1 MRKAAVC
8 ILLLIGLLFPF
19 AAKAEA
25 YSSADFIGMMQTHPA
40 VMLLVDPYTG
50 EIKYANSA
58 AAQYYGYSVEQF
70 VQMNFSEINATPSE
84 DISQD
89 VRASFG
95 NRGGAVQF
103 THRLK
108 DGSLRD
114 VEITAGI
121 VTVDGRLMNL
131 LIVQDITEKVQ
142 LLENER
148 RESRI
153 FIIVGSL
160 VALTLLLLLLGIGFN
175 RRQLKKLAASLE
187 KSNALMRSFYDAD
200 ESGLFLKDENLRY
213 VSVNKAGE
221 VMHGILEKDTV
232 GKDDYEIFEPE
243 FAEARRK
250 GDRYVLEYNMPTLE
264 ELTHNGRMFKI
275 KKFPVVLVDGK
286 RGVGS
291 YARDITDEI
300 KYAKRQSF
308 ALKRSEIAFEM
319 MNQNFES
326 MEEHLGLVL
335 QQMLLLTQSR
345 FGCIY
350 LYDEKKRE
358 LTLFCWMDLHR
369 PENGAP
375 DIWLTAHV
383 EEVGFWGEVLAE
395 RESVVIN
402 RFADGERYFFNFGSE
417 KPEALRE
424 QAEITNYLAFP
435 VLIDGEIVA
444 SVALFNRNGEYD
456 LEDAAELSLLM
467 DGVWN
472 SMKRRQALSTL
483 YFERNK
489 YLQTLISIGD
499 GVMVVNARGMIEML
513 NGVAERLTGWS
524 TKDAADHHY
533 KDVFVLSHEQPG
545 FTIKDPI
552 EDALLTNEVQEL
564 GNHAMLTS
572 RSGASYYLEDSAAPI
587 RDDQGNTVGVV
598 LVFRDVTDKK
608 EQRKK
613 IEFLSFHD
621 SLTGLY
627 NRRYFEEEVQRVD
640 VSGVLPVSIVL
651 GDVNSLKLTN
661 DIFGHAF
668 GDMLLEKVSEVL
680 RGVFGPQGVV
690 ARWGGDEFVI
700 LMPGASAARAEEA
713 IAAVKEAFSKEQIRA
728 IRGSISMGYATKT
741 DAEEP
746 ISRVLAAAE
755 ENMYSAK
762 SLNRDDVRSRAIDAI
777 TTSLYESSYRELEHA
792 ERVSEL
798 SVLLGRGLGLSE
810 VKLKKLKEGAR
821 LHDIGK
827 IVLEPNILNKN
838 HLLTLEEWNEVKRH
852 PIIGYRIL
860 NSFDD
865 TVDLAESVLAHH
877 EQWDGTGYPKGLKGE
892 EIPLLAR
899 IIAVVESFERMTHDS
914 DNTKART
921 KEDAL
926 RELRE
931 NAGRQFDP
939 MLAELFARMMEESA

>member
-1 MRKAAVC
+1 MKRTVVC
-8 ILLLIGLLFPF
+8 IVLLIGLLFSF
-19 AAKAEA
+19 APTAKAT
-25 YSSADFIGMMQTHPA
+25 SSADFIGMMQTHPA
-40 VMLLVDPYTG
+40 VMLLVNPYTG
-50 EIKYANSA
+50 EIRYANAA
-58 AAQYYGYSVEQF
+58 AAQYYGYTAEQF
-70 VQMNFSEINATPSE
+70 AAMNISEINAAPSDDE
-84 DISQD
+84 KDI
-89 VRASFG
+89 RAAFG
-95 NRGGAVQF
+95 NRGGAAQF

-108 DGSLRD
+108 DGSLRS

-131 LIVQDITEKVQ
+131 LIVQDITEKIQ

-148 RESRI
+148 KESKI
-153 FIIVGSL
+153 TAVVGSL
-160 VALTLLLLLLGIGFN
+160 VALALLALVLGIGFN

-200 ESGLFLKDENLRY
+200 ESGLFLKDENFRY
-213 VSVNKAGE
+213 VFVNRAGE
-221 VMHGILEKDTV
+221 EMHGISEKDTI
-232 GKDDYEIFEPE
+232 GRDDFEIFDAE
-243 FAEARRK
+243 FAAARRK
-250 GDRYVLEYNMPTLE
+250 ADSYVLEYNTSTME
-264 ELTHNGRMFKI
+264 EITHDGRMFKI
-275 KKFPVVLVDGK
+275 KKFPVVLIDGK
-286 RGVGS
+286 RGIGS
-291 YARDITDEI
+291 YTRDITDEI
-300 KYAKRQSF
+300 KYAKRQAF
-308 ALKRSEIAFEM
+308 ALRKGEIALDM

-326 MEEHLGLVL
+326 MEEQLLLVL
-335 QQMLLLTQSR
+335 QQMLKLTQSR
-345 FGCIY
+345 FGCLY
-350 LYDEKKRE
+350 LYDEEKRE
-358 LTLFCWMDLHR
+358 LTLHTWVDMQN

-375 DIWLTAHV
+375 DIWLTARV
-383 EEVGFWGEVLAE
+383 EEIGIWGEVLSE
-395 RESVVIN
+395 REPVVIN
-402 RFADGERYFFNFGSE
+402 RFADGKPRYFVFRSGKEEDLPE
-417 KPEALRE
+417 KV
-424 QAEITNYLAFP
+424 EITNYLGFP

-444 SVALFNRNGEYD
+444 CVGLFNPDDDYD
-456 LEDAAELSLLM
+456 EEDASELSLLM

-472 SMKRRQALSTL
+472 SMKRRQVLATLS
-483 YFERNK
+483 FERNK

-499 GVMVVNARGMIEML
+499 GVMVVDARGMIEML
-513 NGVAERLTGWS
+513 NGVAERLTGWT
-524 TKDAADHHY
+524 TKQAAGHHY
-533 KDVFVLSHEQPG
+533 KEVFVLSHEQPG

-572 RSGASYYLEDSAAPI
+572 RQGASYYLEDSAAPI
-587 RDDQGNTVGVV
+587 RDEQGNAVGVV

-627 NRRYFEEEVQRVD
+627 NRRYFEEEMQRVD
-640 VSGVLPVSIVL
+640 ASGVLPVSIIL

-668 GDMLLEKVSEVL
+668 GDMLLETVSEVL
-680 RGVFGPQGVV
+680 RNVFTSRDVI

-700 LMPGASAARAEEA
+700 LMPGATAAQAEAA
-713 IAAVKEAFSKEQIRA
+713 ILAVTEAFSKEQIRA
-728 IRGSISMGYATKT
+728 IRGSISMGYATKA

-746 ISRVLAAAE
+746 ISRVLTTAE
-755 ENMYSAK
+755 ENMYSVK
-762 SLNRDDVRSRAIDAI
+762 SLSRDDVRSRAIDAI
-777 TTSLYESSYRELEHA
+777 TTSLYESSGREKEHA

-798 SVLLGRGLGLSE
+798 SVLLGRALGLSE
-810 VKLKKLKEGAR
+810 VKLKKLKEVAR

-827 IVLEPNILNKN
+827 IVLEPSILNKN

-877 EQWDGTGYPKGLKGE
+877 EQWDGSGYPKGLKGE

-921 KEDAL
+921 KEEAL
-926 RELRE
+926 AELRE

-939 MLAELFARMMEESA
+939 MLAELFTRMIEEGL

>member
-1 MRKAAVC
+1 MKKAAVC
-8 ILLLIGLLFPF
+8 ALLFIGLLLPF
-19 AAKAEA
+19 AVPAKA
-25 YSSADFIGMMQTHPA
+25 YSSADFTDMMQTHPA

-50 EIKYANSA
+50 EIRYANA
-58 AAQYYGYSVEQF
+58 AAATYYGYSAERLA
-70 VQMNFSEINATPSE
+70 QMSFSEISASPS
-84 DISQD
+84 DTNT
-89 VRASFG
+89 AFG
-95 NRGGAVQF
+95 NRGGAAQF

-108 DGSLRD
+108 DGSLRS

-131 LIVQDITEKVQ
+131 LIVQDITEKIR

-148 RESRI
+148 KEGRLSV
-153 FIIVGSL
+153 IIGSL
-160 VALTLLLLLLGIGFN
+160 VALTLFALLLGIGFN
-175 RRQLKKLAASLE
+175 RKRLKRLAASLE
-187 KSNALMRSFYDAD
+187 TSNALMRSFYDAD
-200 ESGLFLKDENLRY
+200 ESGLYLKDENLRY
-213 VSVNKAGE
+213 VFVNKAGE
-221 VMHGILEKDTV
+221 SMHGVLEKDTV
-232 GKDDYEIFEPE
+232 GKDDYAIFDRE
-243 FAEARRK
+243 FAEERRSA
-250 GDRYVLEYNMPTLE
+250 DRYVLEHNTPTLE
-264 ELTHNGRMFKI
+264 EFTHNGRAFKI
-275 KKFPVVLVDGK
+275 KKFPVTLEDGK
-286 RGVGS
+286 CGVGS

-300 KYAKRQSF
+300 KYARRQAF

-319 MNQNFES
+319 MNHNFES
-326 MEEHLGLVL
+326 MEEQLGLVL
-335 QQMLLLTQSR
+335 LQMQLLTQSR
-345 FGCIY
+345 FGCIC

-358 LTLFCWMDLHR
+358 LTLFTFMDLNK
-369 PENGAP
+369 PEAGAP
-375 DIWLTAHV
+375 DLLRNARM
-383 EEVGFWGEVLAE
+383 EEAGFWSKAVAQ
-395 RESVVIN
+395 RKPVVVNHI
-402 RFADGERYFFNFGSE
+402 AGGERRFFRLGPE
-417 KPEALRE
+417 KEEALRE
-424 QAEITNYLAFP
+424 QVELTNYMAFP
-435 VLIDGEIVA
+435 VLMDGGIAACVG
-444 SVALFNRNGEYD
+444 LFNRDGGYD
-456 LEDAAELSLLM
+456 MEDAAELSLLM

-483 YFERNK
+483 HFERNK

-499 GVMVVNARGMIEML
+499 GVMVVNARGMVEML
-513 NGVAERLTGWS
+513 NGVAEKLTGWS
-524 TKDAADHHY
+524 AGEAAGRHY
-533 KDVFVLSHEQPG
+533 KEVFALSHEQHG

-572 RSGASYYLEDSAAPI
+572 RCGDSYYLEDSAAPI
-587 RDDQGNTVGVV
+587 RDEQGNTMGVV

-627 NRRYFEEEVQRVD
+627 NRRYFEEEMQRVD
-640 VSGVLPVSIVL
+640 ASGVLPVSIIL

-668 GDMLLEKVSEVL
+668 GDMLLERVSEVL
-680 RGVFGPQGVV
+680 RGVFGPQGVI

-700 LMPGASAARAEEA
+700 LMPGATAAQAEEA
-713 IAAVKEAFSKEQIRA
+713 IASVTEAFGKEQVRA
-728 IRGSISMGYATKT
+728 IRGSISMGYATKAE
-741 DAEEP
+741 AEEP
-746 ISRVLAAAE
+746 LGRVLAAAE

-777 TTSLYESSYRELEHA
+777 TASLYESSSREREHA

-798 SVLLGRGLGLSE
+798 SVRLGRALGLSE
-810 VKLKKLKEGAR
+810 VKLKKLKEVAR

-877 EQWDGTGYPKGLKGE
+877 EQWDGAGYPKGLKGE

-899 IIAVVESFERMTHDS
+899 IVAVVESYERMTHDS

-931 NAGRQFDP
+931 NAGGQFDP
-939 MLAELFARMMEESA
+939 MLAELFARMLEEGA

>member
-1 MRKAAVC
+1 MRKAVVC
-8 ILLLIGLLFPF
+8 VLLLIGLLLPF
-19 AAKAEA
+19 AAKAKA
-25 YSSADFIGMMQTHPA
+25 YGSADFIGMMQTHPA

-50 EIKYANSA
+50 EIKYANTA
-58 AAQYYGYSVEQF
+58 AAQYYGYSVKQF
-70 VQMNFSEINATPSE
+70 EEMNFSEINATPSNN
-84 DISQD
+84 ISED
-89 VRASFG
+89 VRAAFG
-95 NRGGAVQF
+95 SRGGAAQF

-108 DGSLRD
+108 DGSLRY

-121 VTVDGRLMNL
+121 VTVEGRLMNL
-131 LIVQDITEKVQ
+131 LIVQDITEKIQ

-148 RESRI
+148 KQTRL
-153 FIIVGSL
+153 FNIIGSL
-160 VALTLLLLLLGIGFN
+160 IALLLLTLLLGIGYN
-175 RRQLKKLAASLE
+175 RGQLKKLAASLE

-200 ESGLFLKDENLRY
+200 ESGLYLKDENLCY

-221 VMHGILEKDTV
+221 MMHGVLEKDTV
-232 GKDDYEIFEPE
+232 GKDDYAIFAPE
-243 FAEARRK
+243 FAEELRK
-250 GDRYVLEYNMPTLE
+250 ADRYVLENNTSTLE
-264 ELTHNGRMFKI
+264 EITHKGKVFKI

-291 YARDITDEI
+291 YARDISDEI
-300 KYAKRQSF
+300 KYAKRQAF

-319 MNQNFES
+319 MNRNFES
-326 MEEHLGLVL
+326 MEEQLGLVL
-335 QQMLLLTQSR
+335 QQMLLLTESG

-350 LYDEKKRE
+350 LYDEQKQALK
-358 LTLFCWMDLHR
+358 LFCWMDLNK
-369 PENGAP
+369 PENGVP
-375 DIWLTAHV
+375 DIRRAARL
-383 EEVGFWGEVLAE
+383 EEMGIWGGVLVE
-395 RESVVIN
+395 REPIVIN
-402 RFADGERYFFNFGSE
+402 HFADGERHFLHFGQE

-424 QAEITNYLAFP
+424 QVEISNYMAFP

-444 SVALFNRNGEYD
+444 CIALFNRNGEYD
-456 LEDAAELSLLM
+456 MEDAAELSLLM

-499 GVMVVNARGMIEML
+499 GVMVVNAQGMIEML
-513 NGVAERLTGWS
+513 NGVAERLTGW
-524 TKDAADHHY
+524 TTREAMNHHY
-533 KDVFVLSHEQPG
+533 KEVFVLSHEQPG

-552 EDALLTNEVQEL
+552 EAALLTNEVQEL

-572 RSGASYYLEDSAAPI
+572 RCGTSYYLEDSAAPI
-587 RDDQGNTVGVV
+587 RDEQGNTMGVV

-627 NRRYFEEEVQRVD
+627 NRRYFEEEMQRVEA
-640 VSGVLPVSIVL
+640 SGELPVSIIL

-680 RGVFGPQGVV
+680 RGVFGPQAVI

-700 LMPGASAARAEEA
+700 LMPGASAVQAEEA
-713 IAAVKEAFSKEQIRA
+713 IAAVTEAFSKEQIRA
-728 IRGSISMGYATKT
+728 IRGSISMGYATKA
-741 DAEEP
+741 DPEES
-746 ISRVLAAAE
+746 ISRVLVTAE
-755 ENMYSAK
+755 ENMYSVK

-777 TTSLYESSYRELEHA
+777 TDSLYESSCREREHA

-810 VKLKKLKEGAR
+810 VKLKKLKEVAR

-838 HLLTLEEWNEVKRH
+838 HRLTLEEWNEVKRH

-865 TVDLAESVLAHH
+865 TLDLAESVLAHH

-899 IIAVVESFERMTHDS
+899 IIAVVESFERMTNDS